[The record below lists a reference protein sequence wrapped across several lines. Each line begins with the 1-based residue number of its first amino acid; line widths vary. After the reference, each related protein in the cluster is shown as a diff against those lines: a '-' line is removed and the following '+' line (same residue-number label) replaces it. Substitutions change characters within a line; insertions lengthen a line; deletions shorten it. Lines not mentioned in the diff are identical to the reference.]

1 MALGATPYLD
11 DVMAE
16 LTLCGAQPETER
28 LDSKLLTPH
37 EIRVARCLVA
47 QGMTNRQVAAELVV
61 SVKTVSYH
69 LGNIYTKLGVHSR
82 VQMTNALD
90 RQL

>member
-1 MALGATPYLD
+1 
-11 DVMAE
+11 
-16 LTLCGAQPETER
+16 
-28 LDSKLLTPH
+28 
-37 EIRVARCLVA
+37 
-47 QGMTNRQVAAELVV
+47 MTNRQAAAELVV

-82 VQMTNALD
+82 VDMTNVLD